1 MKLKLRLYPSQSFH
15 QYKQK
20 ASIHGLVCH
29 AYRHQQEF
37 CFSNYTTASKQIGDS
52 SAYSTH
58 DCSLLGHQYK
68 GLTTPQVSSMLCVS
82 SVWPSLSVCVK
93 IAPCC
98 EFKNPNMKYK
108 MRFVITL
115 SLLEHL
121 LPSSLCLQS
130 FAGESRDT
138 TKSQGLVLVLLPG

>member
-1 MKLKLRLYPSQSFH
+1 MKLELRLYPSQSFH

-58 DCSLLGHQYK
+58 DCSLLRHQYK
-68 GLTTPQVSSMLCVS
+68 GLTTPQVSMLCVS
-82 SVWPSLSVCVK
+82 SMCPSLSVCIK

-108 MRFVITL
+108 MRYCHHSEFVGTPFTL
-115 SLLEHL
+115 LSV
-121 LPSSLCLQS
+121 PSVICWGIQRHDKVRYW
-130 FAGESRDT
+130 F
-138 TKSQGLVLVLLPG
+138 